1 MWVTTFGFL
10 GSRVKILSS
19 NTLLRLEGPR
29 AKSSD
34 VLIELDE
41 LKVTQDGGN
50 LPRQEVSNIWCF
62 FYYLPNTF

>member
-1 MWVTTFGFL
+1 MTTFGIL

-19 NTLLRLEGPR
+19 NTLLRPEGPR

-50 LPRQEVSNIWCF
+50 LPRQKVSNMWYF
-62 FYYLPNTF
+62 FLYLPNTF

>member
-1 MWVTTFGFL
+1 MTTFGFL

-29 AKSSD
+29 TQSGD

-41 LKVTQDGGN
+41 LKLTQVGGN
-50 LPRQEVSNIWCF
+50 LPRQEV
-62 FYYLPNTF
+62 PNT